1 LDQSV
6 YGFLQRTYV
15 RGFHSLN
22 GEVVPYSKMQVAGAL
37 EEIRK
42 TDSLLSPDEREELA
56 FHRTAFKD
64 ELQKIDSTFKIDERW
79 NLVNYHSQ
87 DLALELNPV
96 VGLTAGNGF
105 RHTYTGAA
113 LSGEL
118 GNTVGFNFRFHDN
131 GETGDN
137 IDIQK
142 KDTPETGVN
151 IVSRPDP
158 KTIQYSDITA
168 TIGISWRW
176 GAFSIG
182 KDYINWGMGNR
193 GKLILSSK
201 APSFPFLRL
210 DLHPT
215 DWLRFYYLH
224 GWLQSDVLDS
234 IRTYSSRLANQP
246 RNIYREKYI
255 AAHLVSVSITRDLTV
270 SFGES
275 IIYSDI
281 TPNIMFLN
289 PLLFYRAIDHYLTRD
304 HLGDGNNSQFFG
316 NIDYRVLH
324 NTQVYGTLFIDEIN
338 TDAILNAAKA
348 RNQLG
353 FTVGTRTEMLAKYG
367 VSLNAEYT
375 RILPWVYSNFVQT
388 QVYESSGY
396 LLGDY
401 IGQNADQI
409 YGEIIYRPTYNSSV
423 QVYYDYVRKGGLTN
437 IEHQYE
443 LPSMPFLYGNVDRR
457 TVYGFS
463 GQYEV
468 YYDLKVRVFGEYS
481 SQRAEKV
488 LGGIALS
495 YGLSKN

>member
-1 LDQSV
+1 V
-6 YGFLQRTYV
+6 
-15 RGFHSLN
+15 
-22 GEVVPYSKMQVAGAL
+22 QVASAL
-37 EEIRK
+37 VAIEK
-42 TDSLLSPDEREELA
+42 NDSLLSKGEREELE
-56 FHRTAFKD
+56 FHKTAFKS
-64 ELQKIDSTFKIDERW
+64 ELLTLDSTIHTGVRW
-79 NLVNYHSQ
+79 NLVNYESPNMAVVL
-87 DLALELNPV
+87 DPV
-96 VGLTAGNGF
+96 AGIIVGNGF

-113 LSGEL
+113 FSGEL
-118 GNTVGFNFRFHDN
+118 GGIVGFNFRFHDN
-131 GETGDN
+131 SESGDN
-137 IDIQK
+137 IDAQK
-142 KDTPETGVN
+142 KDTPETGIN
-151 IVSRPDP
+151 IISRPDP

-168 TIGISWRW
+168 TIGVNWTW
-176 GAFSIG
+176 GVFSVG

-234 IRTYSSRLANQP
+234 LRTYSSRIAAYP

-255 AAHLVSVSITRDLTV
+255 AAHLLSLSVTHNLNISI
-270 SFGES
+270 GES

-281 TPNIMFLN
+281 QPNIMFLN
-289 PLLFYRAIDHYLTRD
+289 PLLFYRAVDHYMTSTSI
-304 HLGDGNNSQFFG
+304 GDGNNSQFFG
-316 NIDYRVLH
+316 NIDYRGLH
-324 NTQVYGTLFIDEIN
+324 NMDLYGTLFIDEIN
-338 TDAILNAAKA
+338 TDEIFNDAKA

-353 FTVGTRTEMLAKYG
+353 FTVGARSELLAQYG

-423 QVYYDYVRKGGLTN
+423 QVYYDYVRKGGLADVA
-437 IEHQYE
+437 YE
-443 LPSMPFLYGNVDRR
+443 YQLPSLPFLYGTVERR

-468 YYDLKVRVFGEYS
+468 YYDLKVRVFAEYN
-481 SQRAEKV
+481 SQRAVKV
-488 LGGIALS
+488 LGGVAVS